1 MPLYIIKNNMIKL
14 LNTFEMKSTS
24 IIVLLLL
31 FAISAV
37 SQNSDYKSEE
47 IKINPLLNGL
57 LLVPESK
64 EATTLAIIIQG
75 SGPTDRNGNQPMMN
89 NNSLKYL
96 AEILSKENIATFR
109 YDKRLVALARQGRLV
124 EEKIVFDDFIKDA
137 MDVTAHFKK
146 DPRFSK
152 IVIIGHSEG
161 SLVGMVAAQDNRA
174 DAFISI
180 AGAGQE
186 IDDVIVDQLE
196 RQAPLLKDDA
206 RTSFDDLRVNG
217 IATNYGEGLSSIF
230 RPSVQPF
237 MRTWMAY
244 NPQVEI
250 AKLEIPVL
258 IINGDEDIQV
268 DENEATLLKEAKPEA
283 ELLIIKGMNHVFK
296 KITAGDTMENAK
308 SYNEPNRKV
317 MPELTE
323 AIEKFIKAL
332 D

>member
-1 MPLYIIKNNMIKL
+1 
-14 LNTFEMKSTS
+14 MKSTS
-24 IIVLLLL
+24 IIFLLLL

-161 SLVGMVAAQDNRA
+161 SLVGMVAAQDNGA

-258 IINGDEDIQV
+258 IINGDQDIQV
-268 DENEATLLKEAKPEA
+268 DENEASLLKEAKPEA
-283 ELLIIKGMNHVFK
+283 ELLIIRGMNHVFK

>member
-1 MPLYIIKNNMIKL
+1 MAT
-14 LNTFEMKSTS
+14 TFAQTKYVTEEVK
-24 IIVLLLL
+24 
-31 FAISAV
+31 IS
-37 SQNSDYKSEE
+37 NL
-47 IKINPLLNGL
+47 INGA
-57 LLVPESK
+57 LLVPES
-64 EATTLAIIIQG
+64 EEVTTLAIIIQG

-96 AEILSKENIATFR
+96 AEILSAENIATFR
-109 YDKRLVALARQGRLV
+109 YDKRLVALARQGKLV
-124 EEKIVFDDFIKDA
+124 EERIVFEDFINDA
-137 MDVTAHFKK
+137 MDVIAHFKK

-161 SLVGMVAAQDNRA
+161 SLVGMLAAQDNRA

-206 RTSFDDLRVNG
+206 RSSFDDLRVNG

-237 MRTWMAY
+237 MRTWMSY

-250 AKLEIPVL
+250 AKLDIPVL
-258 IINGDEDIQV
+258 IINGDQDIQV
-268 DENEATLLKEAKPEA
+268 DENEAALLKNAKPEA

-296 KITAGDTMENAK
+296 KITRGDTMENAK

-317 MPELTE
+317 MPELTK

>member
-1 MPLYIIKNNMIKL
+1 MIKL

>member
-1 MPLYIIKNNMIKL
+1 MKNTTL
-14 LNTFEMKSTS
+14 L
-24 IIVLLLL
+24 VCLLL
-31 FAISAV
+31 FAIAAF
-37 SQNSDYKSEE
+37 SQKGDFKAEE
-47 IKINPLLNGL
+47 IKINPLINGL
-57 LLVPESK
+57 LLLPET
-64 EATTLAIIIQG
+64 EEPTTLAIIIQG

-96 AEILSKENIATFR
+96 AETLSRENIATFR
-109 YDKRLVALARQGRLV
+109 YDKRLVMLARQGRLV
-124 EEKIVFDDFIKDA
+124 EEKIIFEDFIKDA
-137 MDVTAHFKK
+137 MDVTDHFKN

-174 DAFISI
+174 DAFVSI

-217 IATNYGEGLSSIF
+217 IALNYGEGLSSIF

-250 AKLEIPVL
+250 AKLDIPVL

-268 DENEATLLKEAKPEA
+268 DVNEAQILKNTKPEA
-283 ELLIIKGMNHVFK
+283 ELLIIERMNHVFK
-296 KITAGDTMENAK
+296 KITPGDTMENAK

-317 MPELTE
+317 MPELTN
-323 AIEKFIKAL
+323 AIVKFIKAL
-332 D
+332 NG

>member
-1 MPLYIIKNNMIKL
+1 
-14 LNTFEMKSTS
+14 MKSYILILITFL
-24 IIVLLLL
+24 IV
-31 FAISAV
+31 FNSF
-37 SQNSDYKSEE
+37 SQNKTYKAEE
-47 IKINPLLNGL
+47 IKINNLIDGL
-57 LLVPESK
+57 LLVPENEETS
-64 EATTLAIIIQG
+64 TLAILIQG
-75 SGPTDRNGNQPMMN
+75 SGPTDRNGNQPMVN

-96 AEILSKENIATFR
+96 AEGLSNRKIATFR
-109 YDKRLVALARQGRLV
+109 YDKRLVNLARQGRLK
-124 EEKIVFDDFIKDA
+124 EENIVFDDFIKDA
-137 MDVTAHFKK
+137 MDVTAYFKK

-161 SLVGMVAAQDNRA
+161 SLVGMVTAQENRA

-196 RQAPLLKDDA
+196 RQAPALKEDA
-206 RTSFDDLRVNG
+206 RNSFDDLRVNG

-244 NPQVEI
+244 NPQKEI
-250 AKLEIPVL
+250 AKLNIPVF
-258 IINGDEDIQV
+258 IINGNQDIQV
-268 DENEATLLKEAKPEA
+268 DENEAKLLKEAKPDA
-283 ELLIIKGMNHVFK
+283 ELLIIEGMNHIFK
-296 KITAGDTMENAK
+296 KITPGDTMENAK

-317 MPELTE
+317 MPEL
-323 AIEKFIKAL
+323 IETIENFIKAL